1 MSETT
6 VIDAEFEEIEITL
19 EQRVQNLELQGKAIL
34 ESQKNMLQNFRGL
47 IEAITEQREMDE
59 PEEEVFENI
68 INLTNLSLVSSE
80 E

>member
-6 VIDAEFEEIEITL
+6 VIDAEFEETEITL